1 MFLSVHMIVIFF
13 DEIIDSVS
21 NDSRFLSCVLEH
33 LQLSGNAPKCLMISL
48 DILDPLVDRCL
59 SC

>member
-1 MFLSVHMIVIFF
+1 MVVVFLDEVIDIVG
-13 DEIIDSVS
+13 DYSRLLG
-21 NDSRFLSCVLEH
+21 RFLQYFE
-33 LQLSGNAPKCLMISL
+33 LSSNSLKCLMISL